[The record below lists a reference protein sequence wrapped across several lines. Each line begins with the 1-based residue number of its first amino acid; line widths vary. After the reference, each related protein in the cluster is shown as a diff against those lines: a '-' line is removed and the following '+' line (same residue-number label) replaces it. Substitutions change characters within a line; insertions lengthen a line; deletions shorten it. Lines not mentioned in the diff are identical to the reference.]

1 MECVCVGGGARAL
14 CSHLRI
20 VHLGTGTGEEEQQ
33 GGQPRRQDAAGDHLG
48 PQYVHANHDVHGWY
62 LPATKHNK
70 EAL

>member
-1 MECVCVGGGARAL
+1 
-14 CSHLRI
+14 
-20 VHLGTGTGEEEQQ
+20 LGTGTGEEEQQ

-62 LPATKHNK
+62 LPATKRNK